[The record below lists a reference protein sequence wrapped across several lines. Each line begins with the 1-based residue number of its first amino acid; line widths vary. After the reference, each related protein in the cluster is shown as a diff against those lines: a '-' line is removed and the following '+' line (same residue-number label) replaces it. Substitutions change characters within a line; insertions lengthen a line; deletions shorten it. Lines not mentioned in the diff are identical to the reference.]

1 MLKRLVFVTNLLYFM
16 LYPNLLFTAEMS
28 LPSALP
34 QCGCI
39 MKQYT
44 DKTWDL
50 EVYQTEKGKKEL
62 KLFRTNLKSEKE
74 AYKLCKQWRAVLFR
88 HHTLTV
94 PYQALLPK
102 KK

>member
-28 LPSALP
+28 PP
-34 QCGCI
+34 KCGCT
-39 MKQYT
+39 MVQYT